1 MNTKQ
6 YNSTVRK
13 LCNMYEVHWTED
25 KGYCNRI
32 DHSLGVFTKKRE
44 ALEAAMKAAYE
55 TNREYF
61 IRWIKPNYICI
72 LPGHKYK
79 GVAYTEFEMM
89 KGKYTPTKQLKE
101 NNNESN

>member
-13 LCNMYEVHWTED
+13 LCNMYEVYWTED

-32 DHSLGVFTKKRE
+32 DHSLGVFTKKKE

-55 TNREYF
+55 NNRDYTISWVRSDY
-61 IRWIKPNYICI
+61 IRI

-79 GVAYTEFEMM
+79 GVGDPWTQFEMM
-89 KGKYTPTKQLKE
+89 KGQYTPNKAAKGE
-101 NNNESN
+101 